1 MVDTA
6 NKQYVGDPTFRRAA
20 LLLSRIRDEKNLSSV
35 MITSATK
42 GEGVSTVTHHL
53 AEALQLQHGVRPVVV
68 ELNASASSFAKEA
81 GLDSNKNIQNVV
93 DGSISLDQAIQTAPS
108 GLPVL
113 LFGSPSKGL
122 GVSDLPPER
131 LVEIIRQLESDYD
144 LVLVDGP
151 SILDDA
157 EGLAVAGILP
167 RIVLVVRSGHIRH
180 EVLDRLRKELENH
193 HVDIV
198 GMVLNGQK
206 RVIPN
211 WIYGLLAR

>member
-6 NKQYVGDPTFRRAA
+6 NKHNVGDPTFRPAA

-35 MITSATK
+35 MFTSATK

-53 AEALQLQHGVRPVVV
+53 AEALQLQHGLRPIVV
-68 ELNASASSFAKEA
+68 ELNGSTSDFAKEA
-81 GLDSNKNIQNVV
+81 GLDSNKNIKRVL
-93 DGSISLDQAIQTAPS
+93 DGSISLAEAVQSAPS

-113 LFGSPSKGL
+113 LFGSQKTSGASPL
-122 GVSDLPPER
+122 APDR
-131 LVEIIRQLESDYD
+131 LVEIIRQLESEYD

-157 EGLAVAGILP
+157 EGLAVASILP
-167 RIVLVVRSGHIRH
+167 RIVLVVRSGHVRH
-180 EVLDRLRKELENH
+180 EVLDRLRTELENH

-198 GMVLNGQK
+198 GMLLNGQK